1 VTLIKLTLVAVI
13 GLTPVFYSAKV
24 MAKGKEGAA
33 CKVVGG
39 ANKGKKGTY
48 DADGDCAGSWG
59 MTAVVQ
65 TPENVRTRVKGCPRE
80 QELSTAVASSKQAP
94 SSSRKCKFLH
104 AVSNTERILFGRKH
118 LNRVRRQIES

>member
-59 MTAVVQ
+59 MTECGGANTGKCQDARKGLSKGTGAVDSGGIKQTGAVKQSKVQ
-65 TPENVRTRVKGCPRE
+65 VPARGVK
-80 QELSTAVASSKQAP
+80 
-94 SSSRKCKFLH
+94 H
-104 AVSNTERILFGRKH
+104 
-118 LNRVRRQIES
+118 